1 MLLINKLNYHRIFKY
16 ANDEYKKQFLDI
28 LIKKLLPNIYIYLE
42 SDVDEILEI
51 IYYTIKYVKNY
62 NIDWKFFYTLLYIT
76 NSFKS
81 ISEVKSKL
89 FIKLHKH
96 YSEDSIT
103 KDEYKILVRSFYDD
117 LVNAR
122 HTLAFCNFIYF
133 FPKKYL
139 IEDDEL
145 QLRLLYFMQNR
156 KTNFFDSCY
165 MFQKIIRNNGKLYF
179 SKDLEKNKE
188 YIETFIKYYF
198 TYLNLYI
205 LCDDKE

>member
-1 MLLINKLNYHRIFKY
+1 MCY
-16 ANDEYKKQFLDI
+16 EYKV
-28 LIKKLLPNIYIYLE
+28 
-42 SDVDEILEI
+42 S
-51 IYYTIKYVKNY
+51 
-62 NIDWKFFYTLLYIT
+62 
-76 NSFKS
+76 
-81 ISEVKSKL
+81 
-89 FIKLHKH
+89 
-96 YSEDSIT
+96 
-103 KDEYKILVRSFYDD
+103 VRSFYDD

-205 LCDDKE
+205 LCDDKVTRQNYVSPIPMLNKDEQRKLKFEKSPNNDKIFFSQSIFSIISKSSEIIFFNSSTDINNY